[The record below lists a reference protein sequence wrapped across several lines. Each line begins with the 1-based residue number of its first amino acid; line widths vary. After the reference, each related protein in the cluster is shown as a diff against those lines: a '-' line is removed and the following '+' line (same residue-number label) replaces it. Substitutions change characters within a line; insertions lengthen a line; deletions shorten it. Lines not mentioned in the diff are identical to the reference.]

1 MQGLSDE
8 TPGRCVHKSRSG
20 VSGGDGAPRLR
31 RLPPL
36 IVGVI
41 LVLQTTPIQAQ
52 TDVAP
57 LPVSI
62 ERIRA
67 GLKEPPPLLRI
78 PAAPGEMPTF
88 RLEVRGE
95 LPLLQPVDEI
105 PFDPTYGLPSVG
117 ELLMGGI
124 GKIRTAV
131 VNYTRGRAEHRA
143 RREVED
149 ALAAFCATRGC
160 PTSTTNK

>member
-1 MQGLSDE
+1 M
-8 TPGRCVHKSRSG
+8 RWISG
-20 VSGGDGAPRLR
+20 VPL
-31 RLPPL
+31 L
-36 IVGVI
+36 IVGAI
-41 LVLQTTPIQAQ
+41 LVLHTPIQAQ

-57 LPVSI
+57 LPVSM

-67 GLKEPPPLLRI
+67 GLKEPPPLLRM
-78 PAAPGEMPTF
+78 PALSGEIPTF
-88 RLEVRGE
+88 RVEVLGG

-105 PFDPTYGLPSVG
+105 PFDPTFGLPSVG

-131 VNYTRGRAEHRA
+131 VNYKRGRAEQRA
-143 RREVED
+143 RKEVED

-160 PTSTTNK
+160 PTSTNNK

>member
-1 MQGLSDE
+1 M
-8 TPGRCVHKSRSG
+8 RW
-20 VSGGDGAPRLR
+20 
-31 RLPPL
+31 
-36 IVGVI
+36 IVGVPLVI
-41 LVLQTTPIQAQ
+41 VGALLVLQTPIQAQ
-52 TDVAP
+52 TDAAP
-57 LPVSI
+57 LPVSM

-78 PAAPGEMPTF
+78 PAASGEIPTF

-95 LPLLQPVDEI
+95 LPLLQPVEEI

-131 VNYTRGRAEHRA
+131 VNYKRGRAEHRA
-143 RREVED
+143 RKEVED
-149 ALAAFCATRGC
+149 ALAAFCAARGC
-160 PTSTTNK
+160 PPSTTNR